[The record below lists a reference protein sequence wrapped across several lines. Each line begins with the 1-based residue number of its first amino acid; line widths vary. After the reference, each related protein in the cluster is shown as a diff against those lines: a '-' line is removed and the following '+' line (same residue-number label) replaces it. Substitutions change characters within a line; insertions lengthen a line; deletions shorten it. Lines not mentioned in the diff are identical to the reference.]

1 MEIVLTVE
9 EMREADRIAIEE
21 LGVPGLILMENA
33 GLKSAQC
40 IADVFGPVD
49 GQHIGIFCGKGNNG
63 GDGFVIGRH
72 LSQMGAEVHF
82 WLTGKK
88 ETLRG
93 DAATNLH
100 IAEKMGLPIEELDDW
115 DPETDLDSFDLL
127 IDALLG
133 TGLKGEV
140 HGIYARIIESLNR
153 FPGPVVA
160 VDTPSGLDGDT
171 GQPLGTCVRA
181 DLTVTMGNVKTGMLF
196 YPARNFIGELYIA
209 DLSVPEHVFD
219 AIQPRK
225 FLLSLEDYRELLPP
239 RPADGYK
246 NTFGKVLIFA
256 GSTGL
261 TGAATMASLSALRSG
276 AGMVILGCPRSLN
289 AILEEKL
296 TEVMTEPL
304 PETEAGSLAAR
315 AYDAAERVLT
325 WADVLALGPGLSTH
339 PETREFVHRVLTL
352 QSRPMVI
359 DADGL
364 NNLQGQTDLLA
375 QYGGPLVLTPHPG
388 EFARLSGLKKQEIE
402 ADRIGAA
409 RRFAREWNV
418 TLLLKGAPTLIATPE
433 GDVFFNPTG
442 NAGMAT
448 AGSGDV
454 LTGLIAG
461 FLAQGL
467 SALHAALLGAFVH
480 GLAGDLA
487 AFELGQRGMIA
498 GDLIDYL
505 PDVLQDL
512 ESAETNPIEEYG
524 TPYAI
529 RLY

>member
-9 EMREADRIAIEE
+9 EMREADRMAMEE
-21 LGVPGLILMENA
+21 LQIPGLLLMENA

-40 IADVFGPVD
+40 IADLFGPVA
-49 GQHIGIFCGKGNNG
+49 GQRVGIFCGKGNNG

-72 LSQMGAEVHF
+72 LSRMGAEVHF

-88 ETLRG
+88 DALRG
-93 DAATNLH
+93 DAAVNLQ
-100 IAEKMGLPIEELDDW
+100 IADRMGLPIEELEDW
-115 DPETDLDSFDLL
+115 DPETGLDAFDLL

-140 HGIYARIIESLNR
+140 RGIYAKIIESLRR
-153 FPGPVVA
+153 FGGPVVA
-160 VDTPSGLDGDT
+160 VDIPSGLDGDT

-181 DLTVTMGNVKTGMLF
+181 DLTITMGNVKTGMMF

-209 DLSVPEHVFD
+209 DLSVPEHMYD
-219 AIQPRK
+219 ALQPQK
-225 FLLSLEDYRELLPP
+225 FLLSVDDYRELLPP
-239 RPADGYK
+239 RPPDGYK
-246 NTFGKVLIFA
+246 NTFGKVLVFA

-276 AGMVILGCPRSLN
+276 AGMVFLGCPKSLN

-296 TEVMTEPL
+296 TEVMTRPL
-304 PETEAGSLAAR
+304 PETDTGSLASEAF
-315 AYDAAERVLT
+315 DAAEQVLG

-339 PETREFVHRVLTL
+339 PDTREFVRQVLTR

-364 NNLQGQTDLLA
+364 NNLQGQTGLLA
-375 QYGGPLVLTPHPG
+375 EYGGPLVLTPHPG
-388 EFARLSGLKKQEIE
+388 EFARLTGLKKPQIE
-402 ADRIGAA
+402 QDRIGVA
-409 RRFAREWNV
+409 RRFAREWRAV
-418 TLLLKGAPTLIATPE
+418 LLLKGAPSLIAAPE

-442 NAGMAT
+442 NAGLAT

-498 GDLIDYL
+498 GDLIDYI

-512 ESAETNPIEEYG
+512 ESGEVDPVEEYG
-524 TPYAI
+524 RPYAV
-529 RLY
+529 RLF